1 MCSKWGSTGFGNGQ
15 FNNLKAIAVDSAGNV
30 FVTELG
36 LGNSHSRIQ
45 KFTNDGKFITKWGSL
60 CILHTVGY
68 LKYEGC
74 IDPDGKGPLSVGDGQ
89 FYNAQGIAV
98 DSAGNVYVV
107 DQNNDRIQKFTNDGK
122 FITKWGSPCYS
133 PLPNQI
139 YYGSCPNPSPS
150 EFMGPD
156 GGIAVDSAGN
166 VYVVDQNN
174 DRIQKF
180 TNDGKFITNWGSR
193 GTGDGM
199 FDGPSLGP
207 SGIAIDHRGY
217 VYTTMGNDKI
227 QVFAP
232 AVFEF
237 IQ

>member
-60 CILHTVGY
+60 CILHTVWY

-89 FYNAQGIAV
+89 FYNAQ
-98 DSAGNVYVV
+98 
-107 DQNNDRIQKFTNDGK
+107 
-122 FITKWGSPCYS
+122 
-133 PLPNQI
+133 
-139 YYGSCPNPSPS
+139 
-150 EFMGPD
+150 
-156 GGIAVDSAGN
+156 GIAVDSAGN